1 MQMRLRRGL
10 AAVLVLACA
19 MSVAPAPRAQDNDAK
34 ELPGL
39 EKGLWAAWAKG
50 DPAPFQKRLATN
62 VVEVNAEGVQIGK
75 AKVLEGLSKGDC
87 KVADYSV
94 GPIQVTRINDATA
107 VLTYTAT
114 QDATCGGRKMPHS
127 VSASAVWVKQGGE
140 WLEAVYHESPDNK

>member
-1 MQMRLRRGL
+1 M
-10 AAVLVLACA
+10 AVVLVLTWGL
-19 MSVAPAPRAQDNDAK
+19 SVAPALRAQDNAAK

-50 DPAPFQKRLATN
+50 DATPFQKRLAAN

-75 AKVLEGLSKGDC
+75 AKVIEGITKGNC

-94 GPIQVTRINDATA
+94 GAIQVTRINDATA
-107 VLTYTAT
+107 VLTYSAT
-114 QDATCGGRKMPHS
+114 QDATCGGRRMPHS
-127 VSASAVWVKQGGE
+127 VSASAVWVKQDGE